1 MYVRTK
7 TGARPEQIIPALESV
22 IKKNNPVFPF
32 EYRFVD
38 DQFNDMFYNESLVSK
53 LSRVFASLAILISCL
68 GLFGLAA
75 YTAERR
81 TKEIGVRRVLGASI
95 SGIAGLLSK
104 DFIRLVVFASI
115 IAFPVAWWMMNN
127 WLQDYE
133 YRISI
138 SWWIFIVAGALAIFI
153 ALITISSHAI
163 RAAMANPAKS
173 LRTE

>member
-1 MYVRTK
+1 
-7 TGARPEQIIPALESV
+7 
-22 IKKNNPVFPF
+22 
-32 EYRFVD
+32 
-38 DQFNDMFYNESLVSK
+38 
-53 LSRVFASLAILISCL
+53 
-68 GLFGLAA
+68 
-75 YTAERR
+75 
-81 TKEIGVRRVLGASI
+81 
-95 SGIAGLLSK
+95 
-104 DFIRLVVFASI
+104 
-115 IAFPVAWWMMNN
+115 MMNN